1 MRAEPKTI
9 LRFLFEY
16 FEPLRDLLEA
26 QTADGLI
33 RKEILKAV
41 CESRS
46 VSIQN
51 QLMDYKI
58 LRSINDDF
66 EFHSVYKNLIEF
78 IISEFRPL
86 LPETIEKYNSSIYKL
101 FQKIRDDADG
111 DKEILKQRITDL
123 GSEIRTFAELVERN
137 TIGLL
142 KETRNIKANI
152 EKVDYKE
159 KIIRASRWIDEYI
172 VPLNKILD
180 ANHSE
185 SVTNKLNDVGQY
197 VNIKRLGLEDEQ
209 LRLQFEQLYQLVIS
223 TNDTLLKQSRILTT
237 ELLPLIDRIRT
248 ESIIL
253 TGWIEFLEKP
263 EKYSTPSILKSA
275 KVFAYSEDI
284 FLNTKEFFE
293 QFSKEETIFLDEAE
307 LPEEKWIFNKKY
319 YKNRLKESLPVT
331 DFFSWCGQTLADE
344 YGKTETHK
352 FFELINLIF
361 ENDLELTFGEN
372 TEAIK
377 LKMDKTT
384 IKFPKISIIKN
395 G

>member
-26 QTADGLI
+26 QTADGLL
-33 RKEILKAV
+33 RKEVLKKV
-41 CESRS
+41 CDSRNAN
-46 VSIQN
+46 IQN
-51 QLMDYKI
+51 QLMEYKI

-101 FQKIRDDADG
+101 FQKIRDDDG
-111 DKEILKQRITDL
+111 DKAILKQRLTDL
-123 GSEIRTFAELVERN
+123 GSEIRTFGELVERN

-152 EKVDYKE
+152 EKIDYKE

-185 SVTNKLNDVGQY
+185 SVTNKLRDVGQY
-197 VNIKRLGLEDEQ
+197 VNIKRLELSEES
-209 LRLQFEQLYQLVIS
+209 LRLQFEQLYQLIIS
-223 TNDTLLKQSRILTT
+223 TNDTLLRQSKILTT

-253 TGWIEFLEKP
+253 TGWIEFLDKP
-263 EKYSTPSILKSA
+263 DKYQTPALLRSA

-293 QFSKEETIFLDEAE
+293 QFSKEETMVLDVAE
-307 LPEEKWIFNKKY
+307 LPIEKWIFNKKY
-319 YKNRLKESLPVT
+319 YKSRLKESLPVT

-344 YGKTETHK
+344 YGQTETHK
-352 FFELINLIF
+352 FFELINLLF
-361 ENDLELTFGEN
+361 ENDLELSFAEN
-372 TEAIK
+372 SETVK

-384 IKFPKISIIKN
+384 IKFPKISINKN
-395 G
+395 A